1 MSSEFLSRNRL
12 SNFSNASY
20 SSNHS
25 NGSHGNNNR
34 FGQTVIGHDYASN
47 ILVADLAIR
56 STVAFNS
63 AISSPST
70 ASMNEASDVDEQKEI
85 HDKGKKVKR
94 RVTFNLDNVQ
104 VQTIPIY
111 SSCSSSDESSES
123 DNSLQQEEDD
133 DIFFPPVTTTTTA
146 KQVEGDDTP
155 VAVSPSSPPLS
166 PMSHMTPMALQPS
179 STATISERISKKASY
194 DALQQRKQIRRRD
207 NSNSMLSSKPGYW
220 YPLSPTS
227 ATRSSANGGMVRYGS
242 PLPTLRSLEMTE
254 RLITESIQ
262 REMAL
267 NPNLRHHVAAK
278 KNNYTQGTS
287 TTSTTPTTT
296 APPKSPLVN
305 NDAASMLITDSD
317 SDDEEVHE
325 NSQHVIKEEAQNHHD
340 KTGIAINDE
349 QPNMRHSP
357 ESFSSVLIDDD
368 DEEEEGESDTSVF
381 TSSPE
386 PQVKYTQD
394 KEQVDTDFTNSVYNE
409 LAKRHNQ
416 AAIPFPECEPPK
428 LTFPFEQNLIPISAN
443 GDVVIL
449 PPPQDNNDLVCIDC
463 SSPATDVND
472 QLHTRGVFFVKV
484 LRAENLDFPIDNDN
498 TSVYCSIRYK
508 TAESRSYEQ
517 KMAHTMMIDH
527 EMRILDVDPNEQVAI
542 TIHVAA
548 TQNSKRLQNAS
559 SSWYHRMKTPS
570 DLQRYVH
577 QKDGSICQ
585 TLFSPSRFV
594 AEDALDQTA
603 SLMLVNNWYRINQ
616 QATNTSSSSLL
627 LRRTSTL
634 MKKKPTMS
642 TPAVVREKAVG
653 KIYVQC
659 LYLKIKG
666 NYIPRDIDEAVEAL
680 NAKRFH
686 NTDWQS
692 GYLSQLGGNA
702 KQRNRRFFK
711 LTGGCLFA
719 YSHDIDRNK
728 KDSQLPLYKI
738 PLSRA
743 TRLICDNFVV
753 MEREQQQ
760 SQSANPTTLV
770 SQLERVI
777 MLNEDD
783 GNQDEENDGQAE
795 KQDRNSFQLVF
806 DNGDKIHFDCK
817 SLEERN
823 KWVSVIEIIV
833 CRLPPLPDWIMN

>member
-20 SSNHS
+20 TSSHS

-34 FGQTVIGHDYASN
+34 FGQTMIGHDYASN

-56 STVAFNS
+56 STAVFNS

-70 ASMNEASDVDEQKEI
+70 ASMNEASDVEEQEENL
-85 HDKGKKVKR
+85 DNGKKVKR

-104 VQTIPIY
+104 VQTIPVY

-123 DNSLQQEEDD
+123 GNSSQQEDED
-133 DIFFPPVTTTTTA
+133 DIFSPPITSTTTTTA
-146 KQVEGDDTP
+146 ILDEVEEAS
-155 VAVSPSSPPLS
+155 VAMPPLS
-166 PMSHMTPMALQPS
+166 PPPPPPPMTRMTSMPLQPS
-179 STATISERISKKASY
+179 STATVSERISKKASY

-207 NSNSMLSSKPGYW
+207 NSSSMLASKPGYW

-227 ATRSSANGGMVRYGS
+227 TTRSSANGGMVRYGS

-267 NPNLRHHVAAK
+267 NPNLLQNAAAK
-278 KNNYTQGTS
+278 KNSYTPDTSTIS
-287 TTSTTPTTT
+287 TTSSTT
-296 APPKSPLVN
+296 APPKSPIAN
-305 NDAASMLITDSD
+305 NDAASMLITDTD
-317 SDDEEVHE
+317 SDDEEDRE
-325 NSQHVIKEEAQNHHD
+325 DSQHLIKEEEAQNHHD
-340 KTGIAINDE
+340 KTGTAINDE
-349 QPNMRHSP
+349 QPNMRNSP

-368 DEEEEGESDTSVF
+368 DEEEEEEGESDISVT

-386 PQVKYTQD
+386 PQVKYAQG
-394 KEQVDTDFTNSVYNE
+394 KGQVETDFTNSVYNE

-416 AAIPFPECEPPK
+416 AVISFPEYEPPK

-443 GDVVIL
+443 GDVMIL
-449 PPPQDNNDLVCIDC
+449 RPPQENGDPVCVDC
-463 SSPATDVND
+463 SFPVTAVND
-472 QLHTRGVFFVKV
+472 PSQTKGVFFVKV

-498 TSVYCSIRYK
+498 TSIYCSIRYK
-508 TAESRSYEQ
+508 TTENRSYDQ
-517 KMAHTMMIDH
+517 KMAHTMILDH
-527 EMRILDVDPNEQVAI
+527 EMRIQDVDPNEQIAI

-548 TQNSKRLQNAS
+548 AQNSKRLQHAN
-559 SSWYHRMKTPS
+559 SSWYHRIKTPS

-577 QKDGSICQ
+577 EKDGSICQ
-585 TLFSPSRFV
+585 TLFSPNRFV

-603 SLMLVNNWYRINQ
+603 SLMLVNNWYRTNQ
-616 QATNTSSSSLL
+616 QAAITSSPSLL

-634 MKKKPTMS
+634 MKKKPSAS
-642 TPAVVREKAVG
+642 TPAIVREKAVG

-692 GYLSQLGGNA
+692 GYLSQQGGNV
-702 KQRNRRFFK
+702 KVR
-711 LTGGCLFA
+711 
-719 YSHDIDRNK
+719 
-728 KDSQLPLYKI
+728 
-738 PLSRA
+738 SRCIH
-743 TRLICDNFVV
+743 LHPFV
-753 MEREQQQ
+753 
-760 SQSANPTTLV
+760 S
-770 SQLERVI
+770 
-777 MLNEDD
+777 
-783 GNQDEENDGQAE
+783 
-795 KQDRNSFQLVF
+795 
-806 DNGDKIHFDCK
+806 K
-817 SLEERN
+817 SL
-823 KWVSVIEIIV
+823 
-833 CRLPPLPDWIMN
+833 L

>member
-25 NGSHGNNNR
+25 NGSHDNNR

-47 ILVADLAIR
+47 IRVPDLAIR
-56 STVAFNS
+56 TTAAFNS
-63 AISSPST
+63 AISPTST
-70 ASMNEASDVDEQKEI
+70 VSMNEASDADEQEDN
-85 HDKGKKVKR
+85 HDNGKKVKR
-94 RVTFNLDNVQ
+94 RVTFNLDDVQ

-123 DNSLQQEEDD
+123 DNSSQEDGIFSPPITITNTTTNQDEDD
-133 DIFFPPVTTTTTA
+133 DAPEAIP
-146 KQVEGDDTP
+146 
-155 VAVSPSSPPLS
+155 PSSPPPP
-166 PMSHMTPMALQPS
+166 PMTRMASTPLQPS
-179 STATISERISKKASY
+179 STETISERISKKASY

-207 NSNSMLSSKPGYW
+207 NSNSMLTSKPGYW

-227 ATRSSANGGMVRYGS
+227 TRSSANGGMVRYGS

-254 RLITESIQ
+254 RLIAESIQ

-267 NPNLRHHVAAK
+267 NPNLLHHADAK
-278 KNNYTQGTS
+278 KNNYTQDISATS
-287 TTSTTPTTT
+287 TTSTT
-296 APPKSPLVN
+296 APPKPPIVN
-305 NDAASMLITDSD
+305 NDAASMLITDTD
-317 SDDEEVHE
+317 SDDDEEHE
-325 NSQHVIKEEAQNHHD
+325 NSQRFIEKEARNHHD
-340 KTGIAINDE
+340 KTGVAINDE

-368 DEEEEGESDTSVF
+368 EEEEEEGEIDTSVT

-386 PQVKYTQD
+386 PRVNYTED
-394 KEQVDTDFTNSVYNE
+394 KEQVETDFTNSVYNE

-416 AAIPFPECEPPK
+416 TVIPFPEYEPPK

-443 GDVVIL
+443 GDVVVL
-449 PPPQDNNDLVCIDC
+449 PPPQNNNDPVCINC
-463 SSPATDVND
+463 SSPVTAVND
-472 QLHTRGVFFVKV
+472 PSQTRSIFFVKV

-498 TSVYCSIRYK
+498 TSIYCSIRYK
-508 TAESRSYEQ
+508 TRENRSYDQ
-517 KMAHTMMIDH
+517 KMAHTMIIDH
-527 EMRILDVDPNEQVAI
+527 EMRIQDVDPNEQIAI

-548 TQNSKRLQNAS
+548 TQNNKRLQHAN

-577 QKDGSICQ
+577 EKDGSICQ
-585 TLFSPSRFV
+585 TLFSPNRFV

-603 SLMLVNNWYRINQ
+603 SLMLVNNWYRTNQ
-616 QATNTSSSSLL
+616 QATITSSSSLL

-634 MKKKPTMS
+634 IKKKSAIS
-642 TPAVVREKAVG
+642 TPAIVREKAVG

-659 LYLKIKG
+659 LYLKIKD

-702 KQRNRRFFK
+702 KHLNRRFFK

-719 YSHDIDRNK
+719 YLDGPDKSE
-728 KDSQLPLYKI
+728 KDSQSSLYKI
-738 PLSRA
+738 PLWRA
-743 TRLICDNFVV
+743 TRLICDNLIVI
-753 MEREQQQ
+753 ERAQHQ
-760 SQSANPTTLV
+760 SQTTNPTTLV

-777 MLNEDD
+777 MLDD
-783 GNQDEENDGQAE
+783 DDDQDEETDGKAE
-795 KQDRNSFQLVF
+795 NQEKNNFQLVF
-806 DNGDKIHFDCK
+806 DNGDKIYFGCE

-823 KWVSVIEIIV
+823 KWVSVIEIII